1 MDLYY
6 KHSGR
11 FTPFGVLVGLF
22 AGIAASLP
30 LAWLY
35 SYGIIQMPYIK
46 LRALSTLFF
55 ALAIGWSTALG
66 LVWGKVRNN
75 AVAALC
81 GLFVSALALYA
92 SWVFWL
98 LQLSGISR
106 YAVKDFALLF
116 QPATVSKIVQ
126 EVMRIGTWGTSGSE
140 NTHGA
145 ELAAIWCIEALT
157 VVGVGLLTTVAVLK
171 RKPFC
176 DNCDCWCDRSER
188 LVFFPSI
195 FGQHLKLRLE
205 ARDFSFVEK
214 LVPTSEKFAHVRFD
228 LFSCSTCNMLNT
240 ISVNQLLVQPAK
252 SRWRQAK
259 AERKELLSLMM
270 VTPEEAALIRR
281 AAIGVGSPP
290 SVAASKAAAAK

>member
-11 FTPFGVLVGLF
+11 FTPFGVLAGLF
-22 AGIAASLP
+22 AGIAASVP

-35 SYGIIQMPYIK
+35 SYGIIQVPYIK

-55 ALAIGWSTALG
+55 ALAIGWSTGLG

-75 AVAALC
+75 SIAALS
-81 GLFVSALALYA
+81 GFLVSTWALYA

-98 LQLSGISR
+98 LQLSVVGS
-106 YAVKDFALLF
+106 YTVKDFELLL
-116 QPATVSKIVQ
+116 QPATVWEIVQ
-126 EVMRIGTWGTSGSE
+126 RVRGIGTWGTSGSE
-140 NTHGA
+140 NTRGT
-145 ELAAIWCIEALT
+145 ELTVIWSIEAIT
-157 VVGVGLLTTVAVLK
+157 VIGVGLLTAVAVLK

-176 DNCDCWCDRSER
+176 DNCDSWCKRSER

-195 FGQHLKLRLE
+195 FGHDLKQRLE
-205 ARDFSFVEK
+205 AKDFSFVEK
-214 LVPTSEKFAHVRFD
+214 LVPTSEKFAHIRFD

-240 ISVNQLLVQPAK
+240 ISVNQLLIQPAK

-259 AERKELLSLMM
+259 AERKELLSLLN

-281 AAIGVGSPP
+281 VAMGIGQPP
-290 SVAASKAAAAK
+290 ATAASMAAAK